1 MSVDTTTCG
10 FMALKAE
17 SGKPI
22 QLAMQQLWLQGK
34 ILPVGARLMVRHV
47 FRSGETKPL
56 EVIYAFAMPRDAA
69 LRQFVVTGEGFR
81 VRSRLKPTKEAVKEY
96 EAGIQEGHLATLA
109 RQYGDGL
116 VNLTVGNIRP
126 NETVVVLLEVL
137 AGVEAHDAGLR
148 FRFPFTLAPSYHRG
162 ARTMEV
168 EPGVGEIE
176 LPEEEFDDLILPR
189 YQKDATG
196 LHEVGFSLSIAMA
209 QPIAEVSSPS
219 HALRVRMG
227 DDQCSR
233 VMLAPAHDVP
243 DRDLVLDVATREPKP
258 CILVGTGKDGRRRFA
273 ALVPSR
279 AFGETLAAPR
289 QVVFVLDRSGSM
301 GGAPIE
307 QAKKALGACLGALA
321 ADDAFG
327 IIAFDDKVEAFR
339 SGMHKGD
346 RRNREEAGKFLAA
359 IEARG
364 GTELAQAV
372 AAAVKLLGHGAG
384 DILVITDGQVTG
396 TEQIL
401 DGARAGGVRLH
412 CLGIGSASQDRFLTL
427 LARQTGGVCRFLTP
441 RERVDLSAVDLFA
454 SIGRP
459 LASEMKAHIEG
470 AEVGHIAPDPPSAV
484 FIGSPVILFGD
495 TGQAGQN
502 QLIIKWEKPQSGTL
516 ELPLDAADS
525 GLGETLRL
533 LQGSRLITDLDSRY
547 LGETAERALDRHEQK
562 RIGDRLQALSEAYG
576 LASRRMSLVAVVER
590 AGDQAGDIPKT
601 TVVPVGMPQ
610 DVLFEAYFQGI
621 SGSPNATG
629 AAAPMKVMPSLS
641 LPCDLAVRSAPYPI
655 AHAAASTMSRISSS
669 VRKRFHRGKPV
680 EAQKPL
686 ETALGPEDM
695 LLDLAQKLEP
705 DGGMP
710 GKNDFERV
718 VRSLVALLAFLIEG
732 HTTTAGAF
740 RTHVQRLM
748 HFLET
753 SAFVLLSTQQ
763 RRTLNDALGWI
774 KKGMAPPWK
783 LGDLLAC
790 EEKEAWDRIT
800 RLVTPP

>member
-1 MSVDTTTCG
+1 
-10 FMALKAE
+10 
-17 SGKPI
+17 
-22 QLAMQQLWLQGK
+22 
-34 ILPVGARLMVRHV
+34 
-47 FRSGETKPL
+47 
-56 EVIYAFAMPRDAA
+56 
-69 LRQFVVTGEGFR
+69 
-81 VRSRLKPTKEAVKEY
+81 
-96 EAGIQEGHLATLA
+96 
-109 RQYGDGL
+109 

-176 LPEEEFDDLILPR
+176 LPEEEFDDLIMPR

-209 QPIAEVSSPS
+209 QKIAEVSSPS
-219 HALRVRMG
+219 HAVRVKMG
-227 DDQCSR
+227 DEQGSR
-233 VMLAPAHDVP
+233 VTLAPAHDVP
-243 DRDLVLDVATREPKP
+243 DRDLVLDVATRESKT
-258 CILVGTGKDGRRRFA
+258 CILAGAGKDGKRRFA

-279 AFGETLAAPR
+279 AFGETAAAPR
-289 QVVFVLDRSGSM
+289 NVVFVLDRSGSM

-307 QAKKALGACLGALA
+307 QAKKALAACLGALA

-327 IIAFDDKVEAFR
+327 IIAFDDQVETFG
-339 SGMHKGD
+339 SGMHKGE
-346 RRNREEAGKFLAA
+346 RRNRDEAGKFLTA

-364 GTELAQAV
+364 GTELAPAV
-372 AAAVKLLGHGAG
+372 AAAVELLGHSAG
-384 DILVITDGQVTG
+384 DVLVITDGQVAG

-401 DGARAGGVRLH
+401 GGARAGGVRLH
-412 CLGIGSASQDRFLTL
+412 CLGIGSASQDRFLKL
-427 LARQTGGVCRFLTP
+427 LARQTGGECRFLSP
-441 RERVDLSAVDLFA
+441 RERVDLAAVDLFA
-454 SIGRP
+454 SVGRP
-459 LASEMKAHIEG
+459 LASELKAHIEG
-470 AEVGHIAPDPPSAV
+470 ADGGRIAPDPPSAV
-484 FIGSPVILFGD
+484 FAGAPVILFGD

-502 QLIIKWEKPQSGTL
+502 RLIIKWEKPQSGRL
-516 ELPLDAADS
+516 ELPLGTTDS

-547 LGETAERALDRHEQK
+547 LGDTAERALDRHEQK
-562 RIGDRLQALSEAYG
+562 RIGDRLQALSETYG

-610 DVLFEAYFQGI
+610 DVLFGAYFPTMA
-621 SGSPNATG
+621 SGG
-629 AAAPMKVMPSLS
+629 GEILYSL
-641 LPCDLAVRSAPYPI
+641 Y
-655 AHAAASTMSRISSS
+655 
-669 VRKRFHRGKPV
+669 
-680 EAQKPL
+680 EAEKPL
-686 ETALGPEDM
+686 ELEIAPGADEDVYPFGQVPEISFELEIPLGPEDM
-695 LLDLAQKLEP
+695 LLDLAQQLEP

-718 VRSLVALLAFLIEG
+718 VRSLVAVLAFLIEG
-732 HTTTAGAF
+732 HTATDGAF

-753 SAFVLLSTQQ
+753 SAFHSLDTQQ

-774 KKGMAPPWK
+774 KKGTAPPWK
-783 LGDLLAC
+783 LGDLLAW
-790 EEKEAWDRIT
+790 EETEALDRLMK
-800 RLVTPP
+800 LVTTP

>member
-1 MSVDTTTCG
+1 
-10 FMALKAE
+10 MALRAE

-22 QLAMQQLWLQGK
+22 QLAMQQLWLQGR
-34 ILPVGARLMVRHV
+34 ILPFGARLIVRHV
-47 FRSGETKPL
+47 FRSGETQPL

-69 LRQFVVTGEGFR
+69 LRQFVITGEGFR
-81 VRSRLKPTKEAVKEY
+81 VRSRLKPTEEAAKEY
-96 EAGIQEGHLATLA
+96 EAGIQEGHLATLV
-109 RQYGDGL
+109 RQYGDGM

-137 AGVEAHDAGLR
+137 TGVEAHDAGLR

-162 ARTMEV
+162 ARTVEF

-189 YQKDATG
+189 YHQDATG
-196 LHEVGFSLSIAMA
+196 LHEVGFSLSITMA

-219 HALRVRMG
+219 HALRVKMG
-227 DDQCSR
+227 DDQCRR
-233 VMLAPAHDVP
+233 VMLSPAREVP
-243 DRDLVLDVATREPKP
+243 DRDLVLDVATRESKP
-258 CILVGTGKDGRRRFA
+258 CILVGAGKDGRRRFA

-279 AFGETLAAPR
+279 AFGETSAAPR
-289 QVVFVLDRSGSM
+289 HVVFVLDRSGSM
-301 GGAPIE
+301 CGIPIE
-307 QAKKALGACLGALA
+307 QAKKALAACLGVLA
-321 ADDAFG
+321 ADDEFG
-327 IIAFDDKVEAFR
+327 IVAFDNRAETFG
-339 SGMHKGD
+339 SGVHKGD
-346 RRNREEAGKFLAA
+346 RRSRDEAGKFLAA

-372 AAAVKLLGHGAG
+372 AAAVKLLGHSAG
-384 DILVITDGQVTG
+384 DILVITDGQVSG

-401 DGARAGGVRLH
+401 GGARAGGARLH

-427 LARQTGGVCRFLTP
+427 LARQTGGVCRFVTP
-441 RERVDLSAVDLFA
+441 RERVDLAAVDLFA

-459 LASEMKAHIEG
+459 IASELEAHIEG
-470 AEVGHIAPDPPSAV
+470 AEGGHITPDPPSAV
-484 FIGSPVILFGD
+484 FVGAPVILFGD
-495 TGQAGQN
+495 TGQNGQG
-502 QLIIKWEKPQSGTL
+502 QLIIKWAKPQSGRL
-516 ELPLDAADS
+516 ELPLDAPDS

-533 LQGSRLITDLDSRY
+533 LQGSRLITDSDSRY
-547 LGETAERALDRHEQK
+547 LGETVERALDRHEQK
-562 RIGDRLQALSEAYG
+562 RLGDRLQALSEAYG

-590 AGDQAGDIPKT
+590 AGDQPGDIAKT

-610 DVLFEAYFQGI
+610 DVLFGAYFRRS

-629 AAAPMKVMPSLS
+629 AFGFAPPMVMPSPS
-641 LPCDLAVRSAPYPI
+641 LPCDRTPRSASYPI
-655 AHAAASTMSRISSS
+655 AHAAASTVSRISSS
-669 VRKRFHRGKPV
+669 MRKRFRHGKPV
-680 EAQKPL
+680 EAEKPL
-686 ETALGPEDM
+686 ETALGPEDL
-695 LLDLAQKLEP
+695 LLDLAQQLEP

-753 SAFVLLSTQQ
+753 SAFGSLNTQQ
-763 RRTLNDALGWI
+763 RRSLNDALEWI
-774 KKGMAPPWK
+774 KKGNAPPWK
-783 LGDLLAC
+783 LDDLLAW
-790 EEKEAWDRIT
+790 EETEALDRLM